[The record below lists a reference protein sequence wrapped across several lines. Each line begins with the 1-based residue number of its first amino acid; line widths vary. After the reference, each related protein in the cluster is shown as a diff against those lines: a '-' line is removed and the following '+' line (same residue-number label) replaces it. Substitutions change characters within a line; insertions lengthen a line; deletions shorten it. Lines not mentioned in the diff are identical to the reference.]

1 MTSIHRISA
10 IALAALALALGAAPA
25 QATDKK
31 VDVLG
36 IPADMLRIGKTRC
49 VVPNVCF
56 KKDAPTIASYDP
68 GVIGSP
74 KFRPGEVTLRDGTVL
89 KGTVALLNTA
99 ADWEFVK
106 QVALVIPEGE
116 SAAIFVGQEDAL
128 LIRQEQKDGTDIY
141 DRYGNGYLR
150 RLVSGR
156 MRLSYNP
163 AAGTSRPLSDFVPA
177 GVLNNLSGALGREA
191 VIAALRDGKTVGE
204 SLGAGKSLGSAVSD
218 ALGSIEITE
227 KEYLLYDEQS
237 GTLTSITKASHG
249 PAMERMFAACPAAD
263 PKQVKALARNYGKI
277 AEAVTYYNSVCG

>member
-1 MTSIHRISA
+1 MTRIRQLST
-10 IALAALALALGAAPA
+10 IALASIALACAAAPA

-36 IPADMLRIGKTRC
+36 IPTDMPRIGNTRC

-56 KKDAPTIASYDP
+56 KKDAPTIATYDP

-89 KGTVALLNTA
+89 KGTVALLNMA

-116 SAAIFVGQEDAL
+116 TAAIFVGREDAL
-128 LIRQEQKDGTDIY
+128 LIRQVQKDGTDTY
-141 DRYGNGYLR
+141 DRYGSGYLR

-177 GVLNNLSGALGREA
+177 SVLNNLSGALGREA
-191 VIAALRDGKTVGE
+191 VMAALRDGKTVGQ
-204 SLGAGKSLGSAVSD
+204 SLGAGRSFGSAVGD

-237 GTLTSITKASHG
+237 GTLTAITKASHRA
-249 PAMERMFAACPAAD
+249 AMERLFAGCPAAD
-263 PKQVKALARNYGKI
+263 ARQVKAFAGNYGKI
-277 AEAVTYYNSVCG
+277 AEAVTYFNSLCG

>member
-1 MTSIHRISA
+1 MSRIRQLST
-10 IALAALALALGAAPA
+10 IALASLALACSAAPA

-36 IPADMLRIGKTRC
+36 IPATMPRIANTRC

-74 KFRPGEVTLRDGTVL
+74 KFRPGAVTLRDGTVL
-89 KGTVALLNTA
+89 SGVVALLNMA

-106 QVALVIPEGE
+106 QVALVIPDGE
-116 SAAIFVGQEDAL
+116 SAAVFVGPDDAL
-128 LIRQEQKDGTDIY
+128 LISQTGKDGTDTY
-141 DRYGNGYLR
+141 DRYGSGYLR

-177 GVLNNLSGALGREA
+177 ALLNNLSGAIGREA
-191 VIAALRDGKTVGE
+191 VMAALRDGKTVGD

-218 ALGSIEITE
+218 ALASVSITE

-237 GTLTSITKASHG
+237 GRLTAITKPG
-249 PAMERMFAACPAAD
+249 YPAALERLFTD
-263 PKQVKALARNYGKI
+263 CTAADAKQVKALSRKYDKI

>member
-10 IALAALALALGAAPA
+10 IALVALALALGAAPA

-36 IPADMLRIGKTRC
+36 IPADMPRIGKTRC

-237 GTLTSITKASHG
+237 GTLTAITKASHG